1 MEADE
6 IRRVYPGVSPSIR
19 KQFQQYKS
27 LDFEFTSEPEYA
39 ELNLRSGH
47 ATVVIGVKTT
57 IDAKVGSK
65 QKPDVRRATFKLHR
79 LGSDSDEWII
89 DDVRYHK

>member
-1 MEADE
+1 MIAKDALRKTLNAFRDGHARMEADE

-27 LDFEFTSEPEYA
+27 LDFEFTSEPEYP

-47 ATVVIGVKTT
+47 ATVVIGVKRDYRNKSGQQTET
-57 IDAKVGSK
+57 G
-65 QKPDVRRATFKLHR
+65 
-79 LGSDSDEWII
+79 
-89 DDVRYHK
+89 